1 MRHKILEII
10 DLTHNTVSHINFDSI
25 LKKGLS
31 NNLNYAFNFK
41 TLKIKI
47 IYGNITLFP
56 DKNI

>member
-1 MRHKILEII
+1 MRHGII

-47 IYGNITLFP
+47 IYANITLFP